1 MASNLSKYNMPIQ
14 KITLNAMQA
23 LAVKCNHKFKI
34 PNITIEAA
42 RGAGK
47 STVLGYFAKAGV
59 KQMPRSTGI
68 IVGESFIQIKSRTLP
83 STKEGLETFGL
94 FEGIDYIVGKSGQD
108 KGFEMPFQAPSN
120 WSNSIHFRNGAIIS
134 MVSMDNPD
142 SGRGLNAYYTIG
154 DEAALLTYEKLYTS
168 VKATNRAKKKEFD
181 GKSMAHS
188 QIYVSSVPLTKKGD
202 WFIEREKFMIDE
214 IRKGIPIHKRKY
226 AHIRADAYVNAH
238 NLKDGWIEDMEKEAL
253 SRTLFEAEILNI
265 RPKGIQDGFYAQL
278 KPRVHYYS
286 HKYDNKLVGLDLTES
301 FNPSCKYDTDLV
313 RGVPLQMN
321 LDFGGKINCMTIAQH
336 LKSINTVN
344 FIKEFFKKH
353 PDILD
358 DVVDEFIEYYEPH
371 KASCNVIH
379 IYRDKSGAKKEANSK
394 TSLVED
400 VMIRLRKAGW
410 KVEDMTPQTN
420 NPSHID
426 KHKLIN
432 AILTEKNPILPI
444 VRINQDNCPN
454 LIISM
459 ENAPVKSNDAFE
471 KDKSSERS
479 LTTLQEHATHFS
491 DTLDYCLFW
500 QFWELI
506 DYDHHDSYV
515 ITNLI
520 PR

>member
-1 MASNLSKYNMPIQ
+1 MPIQ
-14 KITLNAMQA
+14 NIELNLMQA
-23 LAVKCNHKFKI
+23 AVVKAVTKDKI
-34 PNITIEAA
+34 PNITVKAG
-42 RGAGK
+42 RGSGK
-47 STVLGYFAKAGV
+47 SFILGYALTIAV
-59 KQMPRSTGI
+59 KSMPRSTGI
-68 IVGESFIQIKSRTLP
+68 IVGETFVQIKSRTLP
-83 STKEGLETFGL
+83 STKEGLEKMGL
-94 FEGIDYIVGKSGQD
+94 YEGIDYVVGKRGE
-108 KGFEMPFQAPSN
+108 GFELPFQSPDS
-120 WSNSIHFRNGAIIS
+120 WSNVIHFRNGTIAV
-134 MVSMDNPD
+134 MVSLDNPN
-142 SGRGLNAYYTIG
+142 SGRGLNSYWVIG
-154 DEAALLTYEKLYTS
+154 DEAALLTYERLYNNVIT
-168 VKATNRAKKKEFD
+168 TNRAKKAIFNKAP
-181 GKSMAHS
+181 MLYS
-188 QIYVSSVPLTKKGD
+188 QIFVTSVPLTQKGEWIHQRERLAIEEANKK
-202 WFIEREKFMIDE
+202 
-214 IRKGIPIHKRKY
+214 IPLNLRKY
-226 AHIRADAYVNAH
+226 LFIKAPSMINSK
-238 NLKDGWIEDMEKEAL
+238 NLKTGWVKDMEKEAI
-253 SRTLFEAEILNI
+253 SKTLFRAEILNI
-265 RPKGIQDGFYAQL
+265 DPVGVQDGFYAQL
-278 KPRVHYYS
+278 KPKIHYYK
-286 HKYDNKLVGLDLTES
+286 HKYNIDMLGGVTDEYK
-301 FNPSCKYDTDLV
+301 PSCKYDTDLV

-379 IYRDKSGAKKEANSK
+379 IYRDKSGANKEANSK

-410 KVEDMTPQTN
+410 KVEDMTPRTN

-432 AILTEKNPILPI
+432 AIFAGTNPVLPI

-471 KDKSSERS
+471 KDKSSERKDNV
-479 LTTLQEHATHFS
+479 LQEHATHFS

-506 DYDHHDSYV
+506 DYEYQDSYV

-520 PR
+520 PG